1 MAPAKKPT
9 SKERAASPQATSG
22 RKYSPK
28 SSAYVEEEMREMKQ
42 GKLRLR
48 NGEPVTNPKQAIA
61 IGLAEARRAGAQQPP
76 PPKESAPAAKKK
88 KSAVK
93 KAAGS
98 AAKQTATKAGAKK
111 AAEKRVSPAR
121 KTAPSASKTKGAAAK
136 RKSS

>member
-28 SSAYVEEEMREMKQ
+28 SSAYVEEEMREMKE

-76 PPKESAPAAKKK
+76 PPKESAPAAKKE
-88 KSAVK
+88 SAVK

-98 AAKQTATKAGAKK
+98 VAKQTATKAGAKK